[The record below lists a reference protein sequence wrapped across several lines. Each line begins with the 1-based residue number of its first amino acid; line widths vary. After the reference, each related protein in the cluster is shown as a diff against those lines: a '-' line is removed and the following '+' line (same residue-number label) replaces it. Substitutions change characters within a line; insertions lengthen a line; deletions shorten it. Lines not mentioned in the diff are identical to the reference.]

1 MNNTIDYQEC
11 LYSKSIQLC
20 KNIQK
25 ELINLEKELENIK
38 NKDKKKPIPPAGIPS
53 YRIELNNNPNIHWA
67 SSLRH

>member
-1 MNNTIDYQEC
+1 MNNIIDYDEC

-25 ELINLEKELENIK
+25 QLINLEKELENIK

-53 YRIELNNNPNIHWA
+53 YRIELNNNPNINWT
-67 SSLRH
+67 SSLRS

>member
-1 MNNTIDYQEC
+1 MNNIINYDEC

-25 ELINLEKELENIK
+25 QLITLEKELENIK

-53 YRIELNNNPNIHWA
+53 YRIELNNNPNIDWA